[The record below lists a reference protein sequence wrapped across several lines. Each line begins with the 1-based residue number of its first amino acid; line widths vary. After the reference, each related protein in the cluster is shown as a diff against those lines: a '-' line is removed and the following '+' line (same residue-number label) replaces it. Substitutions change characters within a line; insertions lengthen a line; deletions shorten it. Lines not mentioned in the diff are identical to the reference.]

1 VFEIQP
7 RDQAAGITEGSQVAK
22 IVRVVSTV
30 DYILR

>member
-1 VFEIQP
+1 M
-7 RDQAAGITEGSQVAK
+7 GISEGSQVAK